1 MKNNNQNKK
10 KWQINNFLHSRISL
24 LIFLI
29 IVVALTSSV
38 IKELI
43 RQTEIKRE
51 INQIEKE
58 IATTENNN
66 EELVVLVDYLNSSEF
81 QEKEIK
87 TRLNMKKSD
96 ETAVFI
102 PANNKNNVDY
112 NFSANDAAPDKT
124 KTASISNPHKW
135 LAYFTKE

>member
-1 MKNNNQNKK
+1 MKNNSQNKK

-43 RQTEIKRE
+43 RQAEIRREIK
-51 INQIEKE
+51 QIEKE
-58 IATTENNN
+58 IALTENNN

-87 TRLNMKKSD
+87 TRLNMKKSG

-102 PANNKNNVDY
+102 PANNKNKGDY
-112 NFSANDAAPDKT
+112 NFSANEAVSDKT
-124 KTASISNPHKW
+124 KATSKSNPQKW
-135 LAYFTKE
+135 LTYFTKE